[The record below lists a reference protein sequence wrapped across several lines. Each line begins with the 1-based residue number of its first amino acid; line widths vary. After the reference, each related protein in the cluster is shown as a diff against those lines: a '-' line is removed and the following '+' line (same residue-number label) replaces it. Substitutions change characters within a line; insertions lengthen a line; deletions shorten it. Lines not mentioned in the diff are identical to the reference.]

1 MPDLF
6 CGGPLVQVTPKA
18 ILVRAGRPAA
28 CPAATNSRKERAVAN
43 VHVDYQ
49 ELQRSSSQLK
59 SGQQDVE
66 SQLARLKSMI
76 DNLVASGFVTDQA
89 SGKFQQSYDQWNS
102 GAKNV
107 IQGLQGMSSFLEKA
121 IAQHQQLDS
130 ELSKST

>member
-1 MPDLF
+1 M
-6 CGGPLVQVTPKA
+6 
-18 ILVRAGRPAA
+18 
-28 CPAATNSRKERAVAN
+28 AN

-76 DNLVASGFVTDQA
+76 DNLVSSGFVTDQA

>member
-1 MPDLF
+1 
-6 CGGPLVQVTPKA
+6 
-18 ILVRAGRPAA
+18 
-28 CPAATNSRKERAVAN
+28 VAN

-76 DNLVASGFVTDQA
+76 DNLVSSGFVTDQA
-89 SGKFQQSYDQWNS
+89 SGKFQQSYEQWNS

>member
-1 MPDLF
+1 M
-6 CGGPLVQVTPKA
+6 
-18 ILVRAGRPAA
+18 
-28 CPAATNSRKERAVAN
+28 AN

-89 SGKFQQSYDQWNS
+89 SGKFQQSYEQWNS
-102 GAKNV
+102 GARNV

>member
-1 MPDLF
+1 M
-6 CGGPLVQVTPKA
+6 
-18 ILVRAGRPAA
+18 
-28 CPAATNSRKERAVAN
+28 AN

-89 SGKFQQSYDQWNS
+89 SGKFQQSYEQWNS
-102 GAKNV
+102 GARNV

-121 IAQHQQLDS
+121 IAQHQQLDT
-130 ELSKST
+130 ELSKSTG

>member
-1 MPDLF
+1 M
-6 CGGPLVQVTPKA
+6 
-18 ILVRAGRPAA
+18 
-28 CPAATNSRKERAVAN
+28 AN

-76 DNLVASGFVTDQA
+76 DNLVSSGFVTDQA
-89 SGKFQQSYDQWNS
+89 SGKFQQSYEQWNS

-107 IQGLQGMSSFLEKA
+107 IQGLQGMSSCLEKA

>member
-1 MPDLF
+1 M
-6 CGGPLVQVTPKA
+6 
-18 ILVRAGRPAA
+18 
-28 CPAATNSRKERAVAN
+28 AN

-49 ELQRSSSQLK
+49 ELQRNASQLK
-59 SGQQDVE
+59 SGQQDIE

-107 IQGLQGMSSFLEKA
+107 IQGLQGMSTFLDKA
-121 IAQHQQLDS
+121 VAQHQQLDT
-130 ELSKST
+130 ELSKSTG

>member
-1 MPDLF
+1 M
-6 CGGPLVQVTPKA
+6 
-18 ILVRAGRPAA
+18 
-28 CPAATNSRKERAVAN
+28 AN

-49 ELQRSSSQLK
+49 ELQRSASQLK

-76 DNLVASGFVTDQA
+76 DNLVSSGFVTDQA

-107 IQGLQGMSSFLEKA
+107 IQGLQGMSSFLDKA
-121 IAQHQQLDS
+121 VAQHQQLDT
-130 ELSKST
+130 ELSKSTG

>member
-1 MPDLF
+1 M
-6 CGGPLVQVTPKA
+6 
-18 ILVRAGRPAA
+18 
-28 CPAATNSRKERAVAN
+28 AN

-49 ELQRSSSQLK
+49 ELQRTSSQLK

-66 SQLARLKSMI
+66 GQLARLKSMI
-76 DNLVASGFVTDQA
+76 DNLVSSGFVTDQA
-89 SGKFQQSYDQWNS
+89 SGKFQQSYEQWNS

>member
-1 MPDLF
+1 M
-6 CGGPLVQVTPKA
+6 
-18 ILVRAGRPAA
+18 
-28 CPAATNSRKERAVAN
+28 AN

-76 DNLVASGFVTDQA
+76 DNLVSSGFVTDQA
-89 SGKFQQSYDQWNS
+89 SGKFQQSYEQWNS